1 MMFDL
6 KITGGTVVDGT
17 GADRFPADVGIK
29 DGRIVEV
36 RRRSGDDAGLEGE
49 AAETIDATGRIV
61 APGFVDIHTHYDGQV
76 TWDEALEPSSLHGV
90 TTVVSGNCGV
100 GFAPVRPG
108 REQWLI
114 ELMEGVED
122 IPGTALTEGMTWQ
135 WESFPEYLDAVEKRE
150 LAVDYGTQI
159 AHGAVRG
166 YAMGERGARNEDA
179 TDDDIAAM
187 ARIVQ
192 EAIEAGALGF
202 STSRTEGHRAI
213 DGEPV
218 PGTYAA
224 EAELFGLGKAMA
236 AGGRAVFEVAPAGIA
251 GESPADVC
259 MRELDWIAR
268 LGAEIERPVSFGMI
282 QSTGLPDL
290 WRDMLDRAGKA
301 LENGVEMYAQVAAR
315 PFGMLFGFPGHH
327 AFTHRPTFRRL
338 KDEVG
343 RDELPARLADPAVR
357 AAILS
362 EPDLPPDPT
371 LLFDAMYALVQ
382 HRAERIYPLGY
393 PLDYEP
399 TPDQTVAAIARRRGE
414 DPLAVMYDLMLEH
427 DAGAMLMLPFYNYA
441 EGNHDA
447 IYEMLSHPA
456 AVSGLS
462 DGGAHC
468 GMICDAS
475 YPTYLLSH
483 WARDR
488 HRGPKYSLEYVVR
501 KQTLDTATLFGLSDR
516 GVVSVGKRADL
527 NVIDMDALALGLPRM
542 VYDLPADGRRLI
554 QGASGYDATVV
565 SGAVTRRHGVDTGAR
580 PGRLIRG
587 VR

>member
-1 MMFDL
+1 MYDL

-17 GADRFPADVGIK
+17 GAYRYRADIGIK

-36 RRRSGDDAGLEGE
+36 RKRTGDDAGLESDAIE
-49 AAETIDATGRIV
+49 SIDATGRIV

-76 TWDEALEPSSLHGV
+76 SWDPLLEPSSLHGV
-90 TTVVSGNCGV
+90 TTVVGGNCGV
-100 GFAPVRPG
+100 GFAPVTPG

-122 IPGTALTEGMTWQ
+122 IPGSALAEGITWQ
-135 WESFPEYLDAVEKRE
+135 WESFGEYLDAIEKRP
-150 LAVDYGTQI
+150 LAVDFGTQI

-166 YAMGERGARNEDA
+166 YAMGDRGARNEMA
-179 TDDDIAAM
+179 TDDDIASM

-202 STSRTEGHRAI
+202 STSRTEGHRAV

-224 EAELFGLGKAMA
+224 ERELFGLGRAMA
-236 AGGRAVFEVAPAGIA
+236 AGGRAVFEVAPQGAA
-251 GESPADVC
+251 GESPAEAS
-259 MRELDWIAR
+259 MRELDWMTKLA
-268 LGAEIERPVSFGMI
+268 AEIERPVSFAMVQASGI
-282 QSTGLPDL
+282 PDL
-290 WRDMLDRAGKA
+290 WKEQLDRAGKA
-301 LENGVEMYAQVAAR
+301 LENGVEVYAQFAAR

-327 AFTHRPTFRRL
+327 AFTHRPTFRKL
-338 KDEVG
+338 KA
-343 RDELPARLADPAVR
+343 ELDREDLAQRLADPAVR

-362 EPDLPPDPT
+362 ESDLPPDPAV
-371 LLFDAMYALVQ
+371 LFDAMYALIQ
-382 HRAERIYPLGY
+382 HSSDRIYPLGF

-399 TPDQTVAAIARRRGE
+399 TPDQTVAAIAERRGE
-414 DPLAVMYDLMLEH
+414 HPLATMYDLMLEC
-427 DAGAMLMLPFYNYA
+427 DAGAMLMLPFYNYVA
-441 EGNHDA
+441 GNHDA
-447 IYEMLSHPA
+447 IHDMMTHPA
-456 AVSGLS
+456 AISGLS

-468 GMICDAS
+468 GLICDAS
-475 YPTYLLSH
+475 YPTFLLTH

-488 HRGPKYSLEYVVR
+488 HRGPKFSLEYVVR

-516 GVVSVGKRADL
+516 GVIKVGKKADL
-527 NVIDMDALALGLPRM
+527 NVIDMDALALELPSM
-542 VYDLPADGRRLI
+542 VYDLPAGGRRLI
-554 QGASGYDATVV
+554 QGARGYDATVV

-580 PGRLIRG
+580 PGQLIRG

>member
-1 MMFDL
+1 MYDL

-17 GADRFPADVGIK
+17 GADRFRADIGVK

-36 RRRSGDDAGLEGE
+36 RTRTGDDAGLEGD
-49 AAETIDATGRIV
+49 AAQTLDATDRIV

-76 TWDEALEPSSLHGV
+76 SWDPLLEPSSLHGV
-90 TTVVSGNCGV
+90 TTVVGGNCGV

-122 IPGTALTEGMTWQ
+122 IPGSALAEGITWD
-135 WESFPEYLDAVEKRE
+135 WETFPEYLDAIEKRP
-150 LAVDYGTQI
+150 LAIDFGTQI
-159 AHGAVRG
+159 PHGAVRG
-166 YAMGERGARNEDA
+166 YAMGDRGARNEEA
-179 TDDDIAAM
+179 TPDDIDAM

-213 DGEPV
+213 DGQAV

-224 EAELFGLGKAMA
+224 EQELFGLGRAMA
-236 AGGRAVFEVAPAGIA
+236 AGGRAVFEVAPQGAA
-251 GESPADVC
+251 GESPAEAS
-259 MRELDWIAR
+259 MRELDWMTKLA
-268 LGAEIERPVSFGMI
+268 AEIERPVSFAMVQAAGV
-282 QSTGLPDL
+282 PDL
-290 WRDMLDRAGKA
+290 WREQLDRAGKA
-301 LENGVEMYAQVAAR
+301 LENGVEVYAQFAAR

-327 AFTHRPTFRRL
+327 AFTHRPTFRKL
-338 KDEVG
+338 KAELG
-343 RDELPARLADPAVR
+343 REELAQRLADPAVR

-362 EPDLPPDPT
+362 ETDLPPDPAV
-371 LLFDAMYALVQ
+371 LFDAMFALIQ
-382 HRAERIYPLGY
+382 HSADRIYPLGF

-399 TPDQTVAAIARRRGE
+399 TPDQTVAAIAEQRGE
-414 DPLAVMYDLMLEH
+414 DALATMYDLMLEC
-427 DAGAMLMLPFYNYA
+427 DAGAMLMLPFYNYVA
-441 EGNHDA
+441 GNHDA
-447 IYEMLSHPA
+447 IHDMMTHPA
-456 AVSGLS
+456 AISGLS

-468 GMICDAS
+468 GLICDAS
-475 YPTYLLSH
+475 YPTFLLTH

-488 HRGPKYSLEYVVR
+488 RRGPKFSLEYVVR

-516 GVVSVGKRADL
+516 GVIAAGKKADL
-527 NVIDMDALALGLPRM
+527 NVIDMNELALGLPRM
-542 VYDLPADGRRLI
+542 AYDLPAGGRRLI
-554 QGASGYDATVV
+554 QGARGYDATVV

-580 PGRLIRG
+580 PGQLIRG